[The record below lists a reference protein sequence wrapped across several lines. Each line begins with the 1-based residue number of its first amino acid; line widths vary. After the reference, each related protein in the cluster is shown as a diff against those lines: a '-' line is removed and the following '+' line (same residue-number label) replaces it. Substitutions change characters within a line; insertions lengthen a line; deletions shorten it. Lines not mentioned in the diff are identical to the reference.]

1 LSKNTG
7 PNPPLQVDVALVH
20 YPVTNRNGE
29 TIGSAVTNLDLHDI
43 ARAGRTYGIGTY
55 WVVTPFKEQQELAG
69 QIVGHWTKGYGGTV
83 NPGRSDALSIITI
96 CASIAEAVAEASKK
110 FGEKPLILA
119 TCAKV
124 QANTVPYVEIRK
136 RIWRG
141 IPLLLLFGT
150 AWGLS
155 PEILAMVD
163 GVLPP
168 LCGAT
173 GFNHLSVR
181 SAASIIMDRLLGV
194 TGEEAAEIIT
204 NSQPSGWDD
213 YK

>member
-1 LSKNTG
+1 M
-7 PNPPLQVDVALVH
+7 QVDVALVH

-43 ARAGRTYGIGTY
+43 ARAGRTYGVGNY
-55 WVVTPFKEQQELAG
+55 WVITPFKEQQELAG
-69 QIVGHWTKGYGGTV
+69 KIVGHWTKGYGGSV
-83 NPGRSDALSIITI
+83 NPDRSDALSIITI
-96 CASIAEAVAEASKK
+96 CSNLAEAVAGASEN
-110 FGEKPLILA
+110 FGEKPMILA

-124 QANTVPYVEIRK
+124 QDNTVAYAEVRK
-136 RIWRG
+136 RIRQG
-141 IPLLLLFGT
+141 APLLLLFGT

-168 LCGAT
+168 LCGTT

-181 SAASIIMDRLLGV
+181 SAASIIMDRLLAV
-194 TGEEAAEIIT
+194 TGEQDNYDKQST
-204 NSQPSGWDD
+204 QQLG
-213 YK
+213 